1 MINIF
6 KTHFTGSFGFISI
19 EKIMN
24 FTEQRRQQFL
34 TEEYYISYKD
44 YRDESLVLILESDA
58 FEDDQYNCGEAERWT
73 LLEDMYKGLL
83 YIEYTAG
90 KPIEEM
96 IPLFEKV
103 IESYEKQAEALAIFN
118 QSEKPSVIATQSATL
133 NILGLAFLLNRN
145 DLFVRIHQL
154 VNGEGERHSG
164 EDEIINKFFKLH
176 DPQHPTNN
184 EGKLFSFAYS
194 TLCDV
199 IDNVL
204 VKKDKV
210 HALELLDEYLSD
222 WYQMNKHES
231 WYNGH
236 LDLENKVSYIGYW
249 AFEAAALVYLLDLDD
264 RSLHHYL
271 FYPKDIVQW
280 ARSQKT
286 NNKQSSE
293 VRQLSVAAG
302 DKCPKTGRIQT

>member
-1 MINIF
+1 
-6 KTHFTGSFGFISI
+6 
-19 EKIMN
+19 MN

-103 IESYEKQAEALAIFN
+103 IESYEKQAEALAVFHK
-118 QSEKPSVIATQSATL
+118 SKKPSILTEIGKMLSIIGLAYLLDRRDLLPRITTLINGENGGRLIEDAITSRFLRFNHPDHPVIAV
-133 NILGLAFLLNRN
+133 G
-145 DLFVRIHQL
+145 
-154 VNGEGERHSG
+154 
-164 EDEIINKFFKLH
+164 DEALYN
-176 DPQHPTNN
+176 P
-184 EGKLFSFAYS
+184 AYHMDW
-194 TLCDV
+194 CKV
-199 IDNVL
+199 IDNVNDDEN
-204 VKKDKV
+204 KKNAV
-210 HALELLDEYLSD
+210 IYLDDYLSD
-222 WYQMNKHES
+222 WYQTNKHEF

-236 LDLENKVSYIGYW
+236 LDLENSSAYSGYW
-249 AFEAAALVYLLDLDD
+249 AFEAAALVYLLNLDD

-286 NNKQSSE
+286 NNKQSS
-293 VRQLSVAAG
+293 
-302 DKCPKTGRIQT
+302 

>member
-1 MINIF
+1 
-6 KTHFTGSFGFISI
+6 
-19 EKIMN
+19 MN

-133 NILGLAFLLNRN
+133 NILG
-145 DLFVRIHQL
+145 
-154 VNGEGERHSG
+154 
-164 EDEIINKFFKLH
+164 
-176 DPQHPTNN
+176 
-184 EGKLFSFAYS
+184 
-194 TLCDV
+194 
-199 IDNVL
+199 
-204 VKKDKV
+204 
-210 HALELLDEYLSD
+210 
-222 WYQMNKHES
+222 
-231 WYNGH
+231 
-236 LDLENKVSYIGYW
+236 
-249 AFEAAALVYLLDLDD
+249 
-264 RSLHHYL
+264 
-271 FYPKDIVQW
+271 
-280 ARSQKT
+280 
-286 NNKQSSE
+286 
-293 VRQLSVAAG
+293 
-302 DKCPKTGRIQT
+302 